1 MQWDRSLVWQALRLK
16 NSAVAPVAATTSVLA
31 GQKIKNKLSQV
42 IDQGSDMEIEQLD
55 HHSRQKYD
63 ASIEREE
70 ITDAQLSTLWA
81 KVVQNQ
87 TPFVDMG
94 LGPFWRS
101 TRPGNE
107 FHHSNLEGRVLED
120 SWDSCT
126 YAMHGRKVGGSL
138 ELVV

>member
-1 MQWDRSLVWQALRLK
+1 MQWDRSLVWQVFRLK

-31 GQKIKNKLSQV
+31 GQKIQIN

-55 HHSRQKYD
+55 RDSLQKYD
-63 ASIEREE
+63 ASIERQE

-81 KVVQNQ
+81 KVVQSQ

-94 LGPFWRS
+94 LAPFWRS
-101 TRPGNE
+101 TGPGNE
-107 FHHSNLEGRVLED
+107 FHHSNLGRVLED